1 MSTLHAYFGGGVVGN
16 DGKFVGEA
24 YAFAKNS
31 LKREFE
37 HAYVTLI
44 KLLGKKL
51 RRTGDSEHV
60 IIHADER
67 QRAEPV
73 AELFCG
79 NRVTDYIEALFPLR
93 RVLVLH
99 GVKDC

>member
-44 KLLGKKL
+44 KLLGKNSDGQAIVSTL
-51 RRTGDSEHV
+51 SFMLMNDNGLN
-60 IIHADER
+60 
-67 QRAEPV
+67 Q
-73 AELFCG
+73 
-79 NRVTDYIEALFPLR
+79 
-93 RVLVLH
+93 
-99 GVKDC
+99 